1 MTQTDDRFD
10 QILTAIGGIREDIDG
25 IREDIDGIRED
36 IDGIRQDVAVTRQ
49 ELKDEVKRWDQRF
62 FEFSRETAN
71 RANTLIASASIAV
84 IAGTLL
90 LILREGSR

>member
-1 MTQTDDRFD
+1 MTGSPSEPTLADVLAAVERIDGDIQ
-10 QILTAIGGIREDIDG
+10 GIRSDL
-25 IREDIDGIRED
+25 
-36 IDGIRQDVAVTRQ
+36 AASRQ
-49 ELKDEVKRWDQRF
+49 ELKDEVKRWDERF
-62 FEFSRETAN
+62 FEFSKETAN

>member
-1 MTQTDDRFD
+1 MTTGSQKEPTLADVLAAVERIDGD
-10 QILTAIGGIREDIDG
+10 IQGIRSDL
-25 IREDIDGIRED
+25 
-36 IDGIRQDVAVTRQ
+36 ATSRQ
-49 ELKDEVKRWDQRF
+49 ELKDEVKRWDAQF
-62 FEFSRETAN
+62 FKFAEDTAN